1 MLGAVLRNVRPVA
14 MRVCRTLA
22 MSAEQK
28 EDINSRIKADKIVVS
43 TTFLYRIYILY
54 TYIYIYTSSCIS

>member
-1 MLGAVLRNVRPVA
+1 MLGAVFRNVRPVA

-54 TYIYIYTSSCIS
+54 TYI